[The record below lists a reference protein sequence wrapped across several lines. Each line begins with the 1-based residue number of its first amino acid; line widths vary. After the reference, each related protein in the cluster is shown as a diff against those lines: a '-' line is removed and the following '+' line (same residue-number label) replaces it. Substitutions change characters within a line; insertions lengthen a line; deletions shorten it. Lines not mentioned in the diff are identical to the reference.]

1 MEFSFGTICGSAFFF
16 AGLFLI
22 YAIITGSPSLRRYI
36 ITRTLLTIPMIFILI
51 TTIFF
56 VMRLLPGDPV
66 SSRLKPGSDPAL
78 IAKLRAD
85 LNLDKPIYEQYF
97 LYLRDIARGD
107 LGTSAYNQRQ
117 VSAMI
122 SEALPATIELVIP
135 PTIIMLVVGIYL
147 GAFAAHRHKSLA
159 DYSIRFASVGAY
171 SLPIFWVGLMLQ
183 LFFGIYLKV
192 LPTSKRMD
200 AIYANTFE
208 RHTNM
213 LLVDT
218 AIAGHWDAFMNV
230 LSHMILPT
238 ITLSIALVGV
248 FVRMTRTNMIE
259 TLEED
264 FVTAGR
270 ARGLYER
277 RVVYKHALRN
287 SLIPVMTLIGL
298 QVALLMAGAILTE
311 TTFSWQG
318 MGLLIREGIAQRDY
332 PTVQGA
338 ITVFAFFVAIIS
350 LITDILYAF
359 VDPRIR
365 Y

>member
-1 MEFSFGTICGSAFFF
+1 MDFNFGTICG
-16 AGLFLI
+16 GGVLMGIGFLG
-22 YAIITGSPSLRRYI
+22 YALVKGSPSLRRYI
-36 ITRTLLTIPMIFILI
+36 VTRTLLTIPMIFILI
-51 TTIFF
+51 TTIFV

-66 SSRLKPGSDPAL
+66 QSRLKPGTSPEL
-78 IAKLRAD
+78 IEKLRAD
-85 LNLDKPIYEQYF
+85 LNLDKPMHEQYL
-97 LYLRDIARGD
+97 LYLQDIFSGD
-107 LGTSAYNQRQ
+107 LGKSAFDQRE
-117 VSAMI
+117 VTDKI

-135 PTIIMLVVGIYL
+135 PTIVMLIVGIL
-147 GAFAAHRHKSLA
+147 SGAYAANHHKSPA
-159 DYSIRFASVGAY
+159 DYSLRILSVATY

-183 LFFGIYLKV
+183 LFFGVYLEW
-192 LPTSKRMD
+192 LPTSKRLD
-200 AIYANTFE
+200 AIYADAFSRNT
-208 RHTNM
+208 N
-213 LLVDT
+213 LLLLDT
-218 AIAGHWDAFMNV
+218 ALAGHWDAFWNV

-248 FVRMTRTNMIE
+248 FTRMTRANMIE

-264 FVTAGR
+264 FVTAAH
-270 ARGLYER
+270 ARGIADR
-277 RVVYKHALRN
+277 RVVYRHALRN

-311 TTFSWQG
+311 TTFSWPG

-338 ITVFAFFVAIIS
+338 ITVFAFFVAFIS
-350 LITDILYAF
+350 LMTDIMYAF